1 MKGGFSQVM
10 DMPTASYNTR
20 SLGIQPLDAQND
32 RGDEINLDELNS
44 YIGGGANNRRF

>member
-1 MKGGFSQVM
+1 MRGGFSQVIE
-10 DMPTASYNTR
+10 MPTATYNTR

-44 YIGGGANNRRF
+44 YIGGGAPRRF